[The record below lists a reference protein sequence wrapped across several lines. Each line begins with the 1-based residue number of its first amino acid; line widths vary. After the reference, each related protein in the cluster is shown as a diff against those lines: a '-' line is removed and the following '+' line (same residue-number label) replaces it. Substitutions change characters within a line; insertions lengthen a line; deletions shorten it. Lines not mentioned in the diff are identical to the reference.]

1 MPPRPRT
8 KSTITGKNQKL
19 TNGSTIQ
26 DCQPRIDPKTARIWI
41 WLGSLPTETADF
53 ASPYNE
59 EETALEEVGSCEITP
74 LRGNQNVWETT
85 AKLRKAIEQSVMA
98 LEVSRISKKRKGRL
112 VIDLTE
118 EGDSDM
124 SRGGLHIKKRT
135 RADASGTQLCAFVKV
150 EIDLTESDDD

>member
-1 MPPRPRT
+1 M
-8 KSTITGKNQKL
+8 
-19 TNGSTIQ
+19 
-26 DCQPRIDPKTARIWI
+26 
-41 WLGSLPTETADF
+41 
-53 ASPYNE
+53 
-59 EETALEEVGSCEITP
+59 
-74 LRGNQNVWETT
+74 RGNQNVWETT